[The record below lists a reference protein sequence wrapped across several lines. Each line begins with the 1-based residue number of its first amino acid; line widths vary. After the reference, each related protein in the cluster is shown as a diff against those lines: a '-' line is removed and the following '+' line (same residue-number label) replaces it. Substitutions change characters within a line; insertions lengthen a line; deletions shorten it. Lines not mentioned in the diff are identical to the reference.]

1 MSRTRHTLGHIVGY
15 HGCDASVGE
24 AVLAGKDELKPSEQ
38 DYDWLGNGIYFWAD
52 SPERAWDWSL
62 AGKAAGKI
70 KTPFVVGALVYPGLC
85 LNLTDYGVVEELR
98 AAFKVLESSRSGDG
112 MPKNSR
118 PKSGVPLVRRLDC
131 AVIEMLHQLR
141 RDTGLDSY
149 DTVFGVFDEGDEA
162 YPGAG
167 FKEKTHIQ
175 LAVRNPDVIIGYFR
189 VDTTA
194 FPAA

>member
-1 MSRTRHTLGHIVGY
+1 VSRIRHTLGHIVGY

-24 AVLAGKDELKPSEQ
+24 AVLAGKDKLKPSVQ

-52 SPERAWDWSL
+52 SPERAWDWAL

-70 KTPFVVGALVYPGLC
+70 KSPFVVGALVYPGLC

-98 AAFKVLESSRSGDG
+98 AAFKVLESSRNGEG
-112 MPKNSR
+112 MPRNSK
-118 PKSGVPLVRRLDC
+118 PKSGVSLVRRLDC

-141 RDTGLDSY
+141 QDAGLDAY

-189 VDTTA
+189 VDTAA
-194 FPAA
+194 FGS